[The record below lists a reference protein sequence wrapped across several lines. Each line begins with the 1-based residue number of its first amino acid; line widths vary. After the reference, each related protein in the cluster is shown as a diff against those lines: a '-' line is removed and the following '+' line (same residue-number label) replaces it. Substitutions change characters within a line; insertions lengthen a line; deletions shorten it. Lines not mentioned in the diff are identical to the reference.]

1 MLSALIIVSSLL
13 QFAMAFRLAALR
25 RIITPVVSGTVLM
38 LIAAIVMPSLF
49 DLMRY
54 TPEGISSAAAP
65 AAAGVTLAIAVLL
78 TLRAPQSWQQWSPL
92 IVITVGWTIAAS
104 FGMYDFQGV
113 SGATWAGIPSIEGWH
128 RFGSD
133 FGRDFWT
140 MLPAFMVVSVVST
153 IIAISNG
160 VAIQQVS
167 RRQPRATDF
176 RVVQGAINGEAICGL
191 LSGLAGTIASSL
203 YPSSISG
210 VSITGVAAKSV
221 GVCAGLILIGV
232 ALSPKALA
240 LLLSIPAPVAAA
252 YMVALFSLIFMQGVR
267 SVTQHG
273 LDARKSVIAGV
284 GLWIG
289 VSFDNGWIFPELLE
303 GTWGALLGSGL
314 TTGSLVAIVLTLIL
328 GFTSHRPR
336 RLDVNFDRSAFS
348 DIDAFLHEFACDAG
362 WNEGSVSRLRSVG
375 EETLS
380 SLLTQGGTSGFE
392 GGQRLTVNARRVNG
406 SIELEFLASV
416 EGEDNLEDRLAYL
429 SEQPEVQDDREL
441 SFRLLRHYASS
452 VQHRKY
458 HGMEIITV
466 QVEGTS

>member
-1 MLSALIIVSSLL
+1 M
-13 QFAMAFRLAALR
+13 
-25 RIITPVVSGTVLM
+25 
-38 LIAAIVMPSLF
+38 
-49 DLMRY
+49 
-54 TPEGISSAAAP
+54 
-65 AAAGVTLAIAVLL
+65 
-78 TLRAPQSWQQWSPL
+78 
-92 IVITVGWTIAAS
+92 
-104 FGMYDFQGV
+104 
-113 SGATWAGIPSIEGWH
+113 
-128 RFGSD
+128 
-133 FGRDFWT
+133 
-140 MLPAFMVVSVVST
+140 
-153 IIAISNG
+153 
-160 VAIQQVS
+160 S

-176 RVVQGAINGEAICGL
+176 RVVQGAINSEAICGL

-203 YPSSISG
+203 YPYSISG
-210 VSITGVAAKSV
+210 VSITGMAAKAV
-221 GVCAGLILIGV
+221 GVCADLILIGV

-289 VSFDNGWIFPELLE
+289 VSFDSGWIFPGLILE
-303 GTWGALLGSGL
+303 GTWGTLLGSGL

-328 GFTSHRPR
+328 EFTSHRPR
-336 RLDVNFDRSAFS
+336 RLNVNFDRSAFV
-348 DIDAFLHEFACDAG
+348 DIDVFLHEFASNAG
-362 WNEGSVSRLRSVG
+362 WNEGAVSRLRLAG

-380 SLLTQGGTSGFE
+380 SLLTQRGEGGFE
-392 GGQRLTVNARRVNG
+392 GGQRLTVNACRVNG
-406 SIELEFLASV
+406 SIEMEFLASE
-416 EGEDNLEDRLAYL
+416 EGEESLEDRLAYL
-429 SEQPEVQDDREL
+429 SEQFEVRDDREI